1 MLFTMAYFPGGRRLQ
16 KRLEP
21 PPQQS
26 ASATPRLPL
35 PILIPSTLQP
45 TLRRSEAPAKRSR
58 VYPGGPAS
66 PHLLRPRRPPTLPR
80 ANVQSSV
87 QPRALVWGLRTST
100 LPRAAPPP
108 GSLYASA
115 TTEKNR
121 CRHLRKDLPPEIT
134 AVTQLSLFISFQALS
149 AVWRILNHWEW
160 VPSYNVR
167 KTDPCYRPLPGRAA
181 ASSQLGVCKDRG
193 SPRRGGRSSSSKGV
207 FSCPERN
214 RNVQVGEALALP
226 PCPAPRPQRSGP
238 PRAFDVASPPPGFCG
253 SGGSR
258 PCLPTRSRRL
268 PPGWPHYRLCTWKGP
283 HAGFGETPSSG
294 GSGVAGPSGSRGTA

>member
-1 MLFTMAYFPGGRRLQ
+1 MLFTMAYFPGGRLQ
-16 KRLEP
+16 KCLEP

-58 VYPGGPAS
+58 VYPGGPAA

-100 LPRAAPPP
+100 LPTAAPPP

-121 CRHLRKDLPPEIT
+121 CQHLRKDLPPEIT

-149 AVWRILNHWEW
+149 AVWRILSHWEW

-167 KTDPCYRPLPGRAA
+167 KTDPCYRPLPGRRGAY
-181 ASSQLGVCKDRG
+181 SQLGVCKDRG

-238 PRAFDVASPPPGFCG
+238 PAPLMSPPHPRFLRIG
-253 SGGSR
+253 
-258 PCLPTRSRRL
+258 RL
-268 PPGWPHYRLCTWKGP
+268 
-283 HAGFGETPSSG
+283 
-294 GSGVAGPSGSRGTA
+294 